1 MTSSDRRLAP
11 RGGPRPDRALERDAC
26 GIGFVADVTGRT
38 DRRVVELGLQGLAKL
53 RHRGAF
59 AADEQ
64 TGDGAGVLFPIP
76 RRLIA
81 HTVGATFGEA
91 SQLGLLM
98 LFICDK
104 RSPGE
109 VCAAVE
115 DACGRERLRVV
126 RWRDVPVDPSAL
138 GDHARDT
145 RPRILQAVLRA
156 PSADDAA
163 RSEQRAHR
171 ARRRID
177 AFARAADRDVYVAS
191 CSFATVT
198 YKALA
203 AADRLAAFYPDLLD
217 PDVEAP
223 FIVFHQRYST
233 NTAPTWERAQP
244 FRMLCHNGEINTIAG
259 NANRMHAREG
269 RLGLATPAE
278 EALFRPAID
287 DAGSDSAI
295 LDETV
300 EILTKEGGVRGAG
313 RDIRRAI
320 AMVVPAAW
328 EDAPDMD
335 QERRGFYRWHASLM
349 EPWDGPAALIFTD
362 GVAVGAAL
370 DRNGLRPLR
379 YWATDDGL
387 VVCASEA
394 GVIDLPEGRVRRGKL
409 GPGQMIVVDP
419 RNGGLDDDAIRAV
432 ANEAPWA
439 AWAEEHRIAR
449 LPEMPRV
456 ESPRSD
462 ELVTKQI
469 LHGYTREDLSMMIR
483 PAAAHGKEPTFSMG
497 DDTPI
502 AALSRH
508 GRSIFNHLR
517 QRFAQV
523 TNPAMDHLRERS
535 VMSLAVLLG
544 PRSPLLV
551 DDPAAAALEEFE
563 SFFRWERPSGRRL
576 DATWRAGR
584 GASGLRA
591 ALRRLGSE
599 AVAAVADGEPILV
612 VSDAD
617 AGPDRA
623 PIPSVLAVG
632 AVNVALTNAGL
643 RTRCSI
649 VAEADDARESHHV
662 ACLLAV
668 GAEAVRLPLAAA
680 TVAAL
685 SRAAG
690 DDDDGVSTALARHRE
705 AIEDGIR
712 KTLAKLGH
720 LVRRQLSRRGG
731 RRRPGTR

>member
-1 MTSSDRRLAP
+1 M
-11 RGGPRPDRALERDAC
+11 
-26 GIGFVADVTGRT
+26 
-38 DRRVVELGLQGLAKL
+38 
-53 RHRGAF
+53 
-59 AADEQ
+59 
-64 TGDGAGVLFPIP
+64 
-76 RRLIA
+76 
-81 HTVGATFGEA
+81 A
-91 SQLGLLM
+91 S
-98 LFICDK
+98 
-104 RSPGE
+104 
-109 VCAAVE
+109 
-115 DACGRERLRVV
+115 
-126 RWRDVPVDPSAL
+126 PSA
-138 GDHARDT
+138 R
-145 RPRILQAVLRA
+145 
-156 PSADDAA
+156 
-163 RSEQRAHR
+163 RST
-171 ARRRID
+171 
-177 AFARAADRDVYVAS
+177 
-191 CSFATVT
+191 ATGSG
-198 YKALA
+198 
-203 AADRLAAFYPDLLD
+203 P
-217 PDVEAP
+217 
-223 FIVFHQRYST
+223 
-233 NTAPTWERAQP
+233 
-244 FRMLCHNGEINTIAG
+244 C
-259 NANRMHAREG
+259 
-269 RLGLATPAE
+269 AT
-278 EALFRPAID
+278 
-287 DAGSDSAI
+287 GS
-295 LDETV
+295 
-300 EILTKEGGVRGAG
+300 
-313 RDIRRAI
+313 
-320 AMVVPAAW
+320 
-328 EDAPDMD
+328 
-335 QERRGFYRWHASLM
+335 
-349 EPWDGPAALIFTD
+349 
-362 GVAVGAAL
+362 
-370 DRNGLRPLR
+370 
-379 YWATDDGL
+379 TDDGL

-394 GVIDLPEGRVRRGKL
+394 GVVDLPEGRVRRGKL

-432 ANEAPWA
+432 ANEEPWA

-456 ESPRSD
+456 ESLRSD

-551 DDPAAAALEEFE
+551 DDPGAAALEEFE

-584 GASGLRA
+584 GAPGLRA

-599 AVAAVADGEPILV
+599 AVAAAADGEPILV

-685 SRAAG
+685 SHAAG
-690 DDDDGVSTALARHRE
+690 DDDDGVSTALARLPRGDRGRHPQDARE
-705 AIEDGIR
+705 AR
-712 KTLAKLGH
+712 H
-720 LVRRQLSRRGG
+720 LVRGQLSRRGG
-731 RRRPGTR
+731 RRRPGTRRRDRDGRVSSPRRPCSADWDWTIWPPRSSSDRRSRSVPPSVRSRTRGT